1 MALWV
6 ALAVLAAAM
15 IWVRMGR
22 SGGDTGPSRA
32 SRGRK
37 KCRWRLVDDR
47 RALMEFHCDTCKAA
61 GYSRSKS
68 GPEQCK
74 RPLGGGL

>member
-32 SRGRK
+32 LPGRK

-47 RALMEFHCDTCKAA
+47 RALMEFHCDTQSPRPVEKRPRAMQEAA
-61 GYSRSKS
+61 GA
-68 GPEQCK
+68 P
-74 RPLGGGL
+74 